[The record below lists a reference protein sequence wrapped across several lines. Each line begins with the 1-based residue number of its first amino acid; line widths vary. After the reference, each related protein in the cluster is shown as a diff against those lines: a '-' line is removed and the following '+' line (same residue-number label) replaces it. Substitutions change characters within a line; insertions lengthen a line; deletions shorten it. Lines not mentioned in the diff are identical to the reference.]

1 MAIGETLRRETAVGV
16 DVERERAAGLDEPSP
31 GPRLAAYLHALAR
44 LQGLLGRSPVPLVVV
59 AGACRGPAAA
69 RVAEGLEEAARA
81 SGLRTMLAELESLVP
96 HPVLKLKRP
105 VVRGDAGELP
115 PRTAM
120 ALADPSPGTA
130 LALDARAMP
139 ALVERWFARVGG
151 SLDLVLVEAPPLDL
165 SLSGALLAKAG
176 DGLVIAFDGGV
187 TPGESLGRAADLARA
202 AGCPMLGLVMSGGG
216 RGWPAW
222 LSRLLGPPARRPRQA
237 AG

>member
-1 MAIGETLRRETAVGV
+1 MIGEAPR
-16 DVERERAAGLDEPSP
+16 RERAVEVDLASEPSAAP
-31 GPRLAAYLHALAR
+31 GEPSSDLRLGAYLHALAR

-59 AGACRGPAAA
+59 TGACRGPATA
-69 RVAEGLEEAARA
+69 RVAEGLEEAART

-115 PRTAM
+115 PRSAM
-120 ALADPSPGTA
+120 VLADPSPGTA
-130 LALDARAMP
+130 LELDARAMP

-176 DGLVIAFDGGV
+176 DGLVIAFEGGV

-202 AGCPMLGLVMSGGG
+202 AGCPVLGLVMSGGG